1 MDRKTRTLRII
12 SVIIL
17 CGLIRRKNKRS
28 IITTLVMLALV
39 PLSYKYYNMLS
50 IDSFS
55 YVNMAVYYAAIILL
69 TVAAVRTFKDQ
80 VPRAQAPG
88 PL

>member
-1 MDRKTRTLRII
+1 
-12 SVIIL
+12 
-17 CGLIRRKNKRS
+17 
-28 IITTLVMLALV
+28 MLALV

-69 TVAAVRTFKDQ
+69 TVAAVRTFTDDPAPESDSDEDGDPGSGTDQ
-80 VPRAQAPG
+80 EPEASPA
-88 PL
+88 

>member
-1 MDRKTRTLRII
+1 
-12 SVIIL
+12 
-17 CGLIRRKNKRS
+17 
-28 IITTLVMLALV
+28 MLALV

-69 TVAAVRTFKDQ
+69 TVAAVRTFRDDPAPESDSDEGGDPGSGTDQ
-80 VPRAQAPG
+80 ELAASPA
-88 PL
+88 

>member
-1 MDRKTRTLRII
+1 MNSFHIYAII
-12 SVIIL
+12 SAN
-17 CGLIRRKNKRS
+17 GQKNKRS

-55 YVNMAVYYAAIILL
+55 YVNMAVYYAVIILL
-69 TVAAVRTFKDQ
+69 TSRCCQDIQ
-80 VPRAQAPG
+80 R
-88 PL
+88 